1 MSIKE
6 IQDEI
11 SDIRIKLRESF
22 LKICKIG
29 PIRRS
34 DLMGIGT
41 GF

>member
-1 MSIKE
+1 L
-6 IQDEI
+6 QDTQ
-11 SDIRIKLRESF
+11 RIKLRESF